1 MNILLTQ
8 IGNKKAPHL
17 IECIKQL
24 LFFNNNKIILISNKF
39 HKNLL
44 KKNKIL
50 KKINFIDEDEIVK
63 SKEHLVFLKNTKL
76 DSKFYDQFW
85 IKTTERFFFIENIC
99 SSKKLK
105 NIIHIETDNLI
116 YENLSKF
123 LKSLKKFK
131 ILFNIANHK
140 WCVPNILWFNNYKE
154 IKLFTNFIYKKN
166 KFFFLKNNLNDQE
179 LCIKYFHKFN
189 SSRIANFPIASKEVN
204 IKIKYN
210 NDKFF
215 YNNFKLFNAIFD
227 PAPIGQFLDGIDGN
241 IHNNKGSYL
250 NENSIYDLAKLNIK
264 FLNFKKSK
272 KPYIILN
279 NKKKIPIINLHIHS
293 KNLKK
298 FISY

>member
-1 MNILLTQ
+1 MNIILTQ
-8 IGNKKAPHL
+8 VGNKKSPYL
-17 IECIKQL
+17 IQCIKQL
-24 LFFNNNKIILISNKF
+24 LFFGNNKIILISNKF

-44 KKNKIL
+44 IKNKIL
-50 KKINFIDEDEIVK
+50 MKINFIDEDEIIK

-123 LKSLKKFK
+123 KKNLKKFK
-131 ILFNIANHK
+131 IFFNIANHN
-140 WCVPNILWFNNYKE
+140 WCIPNIIWFNNYNE

-166 KFFFLKNNLNDQE
+166 KFFFFKNNMNDQQ
-179 LCIKYFHKFN
+179 LCTEYFCKFN
-189 SSRIANFPIASKEVN
+189 SPKISNFPIAIKDVN
-204 IKIKYN
+204 LKIEYN
-210 NDKFF
+210 NDKIF
-215 YNNFKLFNAIFD
+215 YKNFKLFNGIFD
-227 PAPIGQFLDGIDGN
+227 PAPIGQFLGGIDGN
-241 IHNNKGSYL
+241 IHNNTGSYL
-250 NENSIYDLAKLNIK
+250 NKNSIYDFAKLNIK

-272 KPYIILN
+272 RPFIFAN
-279 NKKKIPIINLHIHS
+279 NKKIIPIINLHIHS

>member
-123 LKSLKKFK
+123 VKSLKKFK

-166 KFFFLKNNLNDQE
+166 KFFF
-179 LCIKYFHKFN
+179 
-189 SSRIANFPIASKEVN
+189 
-204 IKIKYN
+204 
-210 NDKFF
+210 
-215 YNNFKLFNAIFD
+215 
-227 PAPIGQFLDGIDGN
+227 
-241 IHNNKGSYL
+241 
-250 NENSIYDLAKLNIK
+250 
-264 FLNFKKSK
+264 
-272 KPYIILN
+272 
-279 NKKKIPIINLHIHS
+279 
-293 KNLKK
+293 
-298 FISY
+298 